1 MPTNGNVLGTWSLVH
16 NGRDAIT
23 NVSIL
28 FITTTR
34 TLEKQGA
41 IGRKDF
47 NNMCSY
53 ERNGKILDEFVIVPR
68 IG

>member
-1 MPTNGNVLGTWSLVH
+1 
-16 NGRDAIT
+16 
-23 NVSIL
+23 L

-53 ERNGKILDEFVIVPR
+53 ERNGKILDEFVIVPQ